1 MKIRKVVANSRR
13 KVVEVSTTRRT
24 FVYPFARLVPRPTSD
39 DPIRTILVDR
49 ELASEGFT
57 YTLASR
63 REGSVHIEQVLDYNK
78 DPDHLRDRLLYA
90 LTLEAQKRVETSPL
104 SRREIIRRLGT
115 SPAQFYRL
123 LDQTNYSK
131 SVDQLVSLLQILD
144 CDVDIVVWGKS
155 FGPDADV
162 LETKRTAGTKNNAQA
177 SRPFSLNQEASM
189 ME

>member
-24 FVYPFARLVPRPTSD
+24 LVYPFARLVPRPTSD
-39 DPIRTILVDR
+39 DPIRTIRVDR

-57 YTLASR
+57 YTLGSG
-63 REGSVHIEQVLDYNK
+63 REGSIHVEQVLDYNK
-78 DPDHLRDRLLYA
+78 DPDHLRDRLLYS

-131 SVDQLVSLLQILD
+131 SVDRLVTLLQALD
-144 CDVDIVVWGKS
+144 CDVRLSVR
-155 FGPDADV
+155 A
-162 LETKRTAGTKNNAQA
+162 
-177 SRPFSLNQEASM
+177 RPA
-189 ME
+189 